1 MKRQIIRQNYLDK
14 ILKYLGKEMIIV
26 LTGQRR
32 VGKSYLLKQFYQEKI
47 KEPDSNI
54 IYIDKEKREFDFI
67 RNYQNLNDYIESKFV
82 KDKHNYILIDEVQ
95 DIAEFELSV
104 RSYRTEENT
113 DVIIT
118 GSNAKMLSGELST
131 IIGGR
136 FKEIYI
142 QPLSYEEFLTFHS
155 LDDNDD
161 SLTQYI
167 NLGGMPGLNKIGLH
181 EDDVREYQKDIYNTV
196 LLKDVIMKNNI
207 RNVNFLENLVLYLAD
222 NTGKIISANNVSK
235 YMKSNGENISASVI
249 LNYLNYLSDAYI
261 INKVNRYDV
270 HGKRLFDSN
279 EKYYF
284 EDNGIRNAI
293 AGGTRE
299 GDVEK
304 VIENVVYQ
312 NLVRLGYEVFVGQLQ
327 SSEIDFVCTKPNGEK
342 IYVQVSYLIVNEE
355 TRKRE
360 FGNLMRIQDNYPKY
374 VVSMTPLIT
383 NNDYEGIKHIH
394 LRNFLKNGI

>member
-1 MKRQIIRQNYLDK
+1 MKNLVIRQHYLDK

-32 VGKSYLLKQFYQEKI
+32 VGKSCLLKQFYQEKI
-47 KEPDSNI
+47 NESGANI
-54 IYIDKEKREFDFI
+54 IYIDKEKREFDSI
-67 RNYQNLNDYIESKFV
+67 RNYQDLNDYIESRFQ
-82 KDKHNYILIDEVQ
+82 KDKHNYILIDEIQ
-95 DIAEFELSV
+95 DIAEFERSV
-104 RSYRTEENT
+104 RSYRTEDNT
-113 DVIIT
+113 DIIIT

-136 FKEIYI
+136 YKEIYI
-142 QPLSYEEFLTFHS
+142 QPLSYDEFLTFHS

-167 NLGGMPGLNKIGLH
+167 NLGGMPGLNKIGLN
-181 EDDVREYQKDIYNTV
+181 EEDVREYQKDIYNAV
-196 LLKDVIMKNNI
+196 LLKDVIMRNNI

-222 NTGKIISANNVSK
+222 NTGKIISANNVNK
-235 YMKSNGENISASVI
+235 YMKSNGENISTSVI
-249 LNYLNYLSDAYI
+249 LNYLNYLTDAYI
-261 INKVNRYDV
+261 INKVNRFDL

-284 EDNGIRNAI
+284 EDNGIRNAM

-299 GDVEK
+299 GDIEK
-304 VIENVVYQ
+304 VIENIVYQ
-312 NLVRLGYEVFVGQLQ
+312 HFVRLGYDVYVGQLQ

-342 IYVQVSYLIVNEE
+342 IYAQVSYLIINDE
-355 TRKRE
+355 TRQRE
-360 FGNLMRIQDNYPKY
+360 FGNLMKIQDNYPKY
-374 VVSMTPLIT
+374 VISMTPLMT
-383 NNDYEGIKHIH
+383 NNDYNGIKHIN

>member
-1 MKRQIIRQNYLDK
+1 MKQLIIRQDYLDK
-14 ILKYLGKEMIIV
+14 ISKYLGKEMIIV

-47 KEPDSNI
+47 KESNANI
-54 IYIDKEKREFDFI
+54 IFIDKEKREFDFI
-67 RNYQNLNDYIESKFV
+67 KNYQDLNDYIESKLV
-82 KDKHNYILIDEVQ
+82 KNKHNYILIDEIQ
-95 DIAEFELSV
+95 DVDEFERSI
-104 RSYRTEENT
+104 RSYRTEEST
-113 DVIIT
+113 DIIIT
-118 GSNAKMLSGELST
+118 GSNARMLSGELST

-136 FKEIYI
+136 YKEIYV
-142 QPLSYEEFLTFHS
+142 QPLSYAEFLTFHS

-196 LLKDVIMKNNI
+196 LLKDVIMRNNI
-207 RNVNFLENLVLYLAD
+207 RNVNFLENLVTYLAD
-222 NTGKIISANNVSK
+222 NTGKIISANNISK
-235 YMKSNGENISASVI
+235 YMKSNGENISTSVI
-249 LNYLNYLSDAYI
+249 LNYLNYLSEAYI

-299 GDVEK
+299 GDIEK
-304 VIENVVYQ
+304 VIENVVYH
-312 NLVRLGYEVFVGQLQ
+312 NLLRLGYEVYVGQLQ
-327 SSEIDFVCTKPNGEK
+327 SSEIDFVCTKSNGEK
-342 IYVQVSYLIVNEE
+342 IYVQVSYLIVNDE
-355 TRKRE
+355 TRQRE
-360 FGNLMRIQDNYPKY
+360 FGDLMKIQDKYPEY
-374 VVSMTPLIT
+374 VISMTPLIV
-383 NNDYEGIKHIH
+383 NNDYDGIKHIH

>member
-1 MKRQIIRQNYLDK
+1 MKQLIIRRNYLDK
-14 ILKYLGKEMIIV
+14 IFKYLGKEMIIV

-95 DIAEFELSV
+95 DIAEFERCV
-104 RSYRTEENT
+104 RSYSTEENA

-167 NLGGMPGLNKIGLH
+167 NLGGMPGLNKIGLY
-181 EDDVREYQKDIYNTV
+181 EDDVREYQKDVYNTV
-196 LLKDVIMKNNI
+196 LLKDVIMRNNI

-249 LNYLNYLSDAYI
+249 LNYLNYLSDAYV

-342 IYVQVSYLIVNEE
+342 KYVQVSYLIVNEE

-360 FGNLMRIQDNYPKY
+360 FGNLMKIQDNYPKY

-383 NNDYEGIKHIH
+383 NNDYDGIKHIH

>member
-1 MKRQIIRQNYLDK
+1 MKRLIIRQNYLDK
-14 ILKYLGKEMIIV
+14 IFKYLGKEVIIV

-47 KEPDSNI
+47 KEPNSNI

-95 DIAEFELSV
+95 DIAEFERSV
-104 RSYRTEENT
+104 RSYRAEENT
-113 DVIIT
+113 DIIIT

-161 SLTQYI
+161 SLTKYV
-167 NLGGMPGLNKIGLH
+167 NLGGMPGLNKIGLQ
-181 EDDVREYQKDIYNTV
+181 EDDVREYQKDVYNTV
-196 LLKDVIMKNNI
+196 LLKDVIMRNNI

-249 LNYLNYLSDAYI
+249 LNYLNYLSDAYM

-299 GDVEK
+299 GDIEK

-342 IYVQVSYLIVNEE
+342 IYVQVSYLIVNDE

-360 FGNLMRIQDNYPKY
+360 FGNLKKIQDNYPKY

-383 NNDYEGIKHIH
+383 NNDYDGIKHIH

>member
-1 MKRQIIRQNYLDK
+1 MKQLIIRRNYLDK
-14 ILKYLGKEMIIV
+14 IFKYLGKEMIIV

-95 DIAEFELSV
+95 DIAEFERCV
-104 RSYRTEENT
+104 RSYRTEENA

-167 NLGGMPGLNKIGLH
+167 NLGGMPGLNKIGLY

-196 LLKDVIMKNNI
+196 LLKDVIMRNNI

-304 VIENVVYQ
+304 VIENVVYK

-360 FGNLMRIQDNYPKY
+360 FGNLMKIQDNYPKY

-383 NNDYEGIKHIH
+383 NNDYDGIKHIH

>member
-1 MKRQIIRQNYLDK
+1 MKRLIIRQNYLDK
-14 ILKYLGKEMIIV
+14 IFKYLGKEMIIV

-47 KEPDSNI
+47 NEPNSNI

-95 DIAEFELSV
+95 DIIEFERSV

-113 DVIIT
+113 DIIIT

-167 NLGGMPGLNKIGLH
+167 NIGGMPGLNKIGLY

-196 LLKDVIMKNNI
+196 LLKDVIMRNNI

-235 YMKSNGENISASVI
+235 YMKTNGENISTSVI
-249 LNYLNYLSDAYI
+249 LNYLSYLSDAYI

-293 AGGTRE
+293 VGGTRE

-312 NLVRLGYEVFVGQLQ
+312 NLIRLGYEVFVGQLQ

-342 IYVQVSYLIVNEE
+342 IYVQVSYLIVNDD
-355 TRKRE
+355 TRQRE
-360 FGNLMRIQDNYPKY
+360 FGNLMKIQDNYPKY
-374 VVSMTPLIT
+374 VISMTPLMN
-383 NNDYEGIKHIH
+383 NNDYDGIKHIH

>member
-1 MKRQIIRQNYLDK
+1 MKQLIIRRNYLDK
-14 ILKYLGKEMIIV
+14 IFKYLGKEMIIV

-95 DIAEFELSV
+95 DIAEFERCV
-104 RSYRTEENT
+104 RSYRTEENA

-167 NLGGMPGLNKIGLH
+167 NLGGMPGLNKIGLY

-196 LLKDVIMKNNI
+196 LLKDVIMRNNI

-249 LNYLNYLSDAYI
+249 LNYLNYLSDAYM

-342 IYVQVSYLIVNEE
+342 IYVQVSYLIVNDE

-360 FGNLMRIQDNYPKY
+360 FGNLKKIQDNYPKY
-374 VVSMTPLIT
+374 VISMTPLIT
-383 NNDYEGIKHIH
+383 NNDYDGIKHIH

>member
-1 MKRQIIRQNYLDK
+1 MKRLIIRQNYLDK

-47 KEPDSNI
+47 KEPNSNI

-95 DIAEFELSV
+95 DIAEFERSV
-104 RSYRTEENT
+104 RSYRAEENT
-113 DVIIT
+113 DIIII

-181 EDDVREYQKDIYNTV
+181 EDDVREYQKDVYNTV
-196 LLKDVIMKNNI
+196 LLKDVIMRNNI

-249 LNYLNYLSDAYI
+249 LNYLNYLSDAYM

-299 GDVEK
+299 GDIEK

-342 IYVQVSYLIVNEE
+342 IYVQVSYLIVNDE

-360 FGNLMRIQDNYPKY
+360 FGNLKKIQDNYPKY
-374 VVSMTPLIT
+374 VISMTPLIT
-383 NNDYEGIKHIH
+383 NNDYDGIKHIH

>member
-1 MKRQIIRQNYLDK
+1 MKRLIIRQNYLDK

-47 KEPDSNI
+47 KEPNSNI

-95 DIAEFELSV
+95 DIAEFERSV
-104 RSYRTEENT
+104 RSYRAEENT
-113 DVIIT
+113 DIIIT

-155 LDDNDD
+155 LEDNDD
-161 SLTQYI
+161 SLTKYV
-167 NLGGMPGLNKIGLH
+167 NLGGMPGLNKIGLQ
-181 EDDVREYQKDIYNTV
+181 EDDVREYQKDVYNTV
-196 LLKDVIMKNNI
+196 LLKDVIMRNNI

-249 LNYLNYLSDAYI
+249 LNYLNYLSDAYM

-299 GDVEK
+299 GDIEK

-342 IYVQVSYLIVNEE
+342 IYVQVSYLIVNDE

-360 FGNLMRIQDNYPKY
+360 FGNLKKIQDNYPKY
-374 VVSMTPLIT
+374 VISMTPLIT
-383 NNDYEGIKHIH
+383 NNDYDGIKHIH

>member
-1 MKRQIIRQNYLDK
+1 MKQLIIRQNYLDK
-14 ILKYLGKEMIIV
+14 IFKYLGKEMIIV

-47 KEPDSNI
+47 KEPNSNI

-113 DVIIT
+113 DIIIT

-155 LDDNDD
+155 LEDNDD

>member
-1 MKRQIIRQNYLDK
+1 MKRLIIRQNYLDK

-47 KEPDSNI
+47 KEPNSNI

-95 DIAEFELSV
+95 DIAEFERSV
-104 RSYRTEENT
+104 RGYRTEENA

-261 INKVNRYDV
+261 INKMNRYDV

-293 AGGTRE
+293 AGGTHE

-342 IYVQVSYLIVNEE
+342 NYVQVSYLIVNEE

-383 NNDYEGIKHIH
+383 NNDYDGIKHIH

>member
-1 MKRQIIRQNYLDK
+1 MKRLIIRQNYLDK

-95 DIAEFELSV
+95 DIAEFERSV
-104 RSYRTEENT
+104 RSYRTEENA

-196 LLKDVIMKNNI
+196 LLKDVLMKNNI

-312 NLVRLGYEVFVGQLQ
+312 NLVRLGYEVCVGQLQ

-360 FGNLMRIQDNYPKY
+360 FGNLMKIQDNYPKY
-374 VVSMTPLIT
+374 VISMTPLIT
-383 NNDYEGIKHIH
+383 NNDYDGIKHIH

>member
-1 MKRQIIRQNYLDK
+1 MKQLIIRRNYLDK

-47 KEPDSNI
+47 KEPNSNI

-95 DIAEFELSV
+95 DIAEFERCV
-104 RSYRTEENT
+104 RSYRTEENV
-113 DVIIT
+113 DVLIT

-293 AGGTRE
+293 AGGTHE

-383 NNDYEGIKHIH
+383 NNDYDGIKHIH

>member
-1 MKRQIIRQNYLDK
+1 MKRLIIRQNYLDK

-47 KEPDSNI
+47 KEPNSNI

-95 DIAEFELSV
+95 DIAEFERCV
-104 RSYRTEENT
+104 RSYRTEENA

-196 LLKDVIMKNNI
+196 LLKDVLMKNNI

-261 INKVNRYDV
+261 IKKVNRYDV
-270 HGKRLFDSN
+270 HGKRLFGSN

-304 VIENVVYQ
+304 VIENVVYK

-360 FGNLMRIQDNYPKY
+360 FGNLMKIQDNYPKY

-383 NNDYEGIKHIH
+383 NNDYDGIKHIH

>member
-1 MKRQIIRQNYLDK
+1 MKQLIIRRNYLDK

-104 RSYRTEENT
+104 RSYRTEENV
-113 DVIIT
+113 DVLIT

-196 LLKDVIMKNNI
+196 LLKDVLMKNNI

>member
-1 MKRQIIRQNYLDK
+1 MKRLIIRRNYLDK

-47 KEPDSNI
+47 KEPNSNI

-104 RSYRTEENT
+104 RSYRTEENV
-113 DVIIT
+113 DVLIT

-196 LLKDVIMKNNI
+196 LLKDVIMRNNI

-270 HGKRLFDSN
+270 HGKRLFNSN

-299 GDVEK
+299 GDIEK

>member
-1 MKRQIIRQNYLDK
+1 MKQLIIRRNYLDK
-14 ILKYLGKEMIIV
+14 IFKYLGKEMIIV

-47 KEPDSNI
+47 KEPNSNI

-95 DIAEFELSV
+95 DIAEFERSV
-104 RSYRTEENT
+104 RGYRTEENA

>member
-1 MKRQIIRQNYLDK
+1 MKQLIIRQNYLDK

-95 DIAEFELSV
+95 DIAEFERSV
-104 RSYRTEENT
+104 RSYRTEENV
-113 DVIIT
+113 DVLIT

-167 NLGGMPGLNKIGLH
+167 NLGGMPGLNKIGLY

-383 NNDYEGIKHIH
+383 NNDYDGIKHIH

>member
-1 MKRQIIRQNYLDK
+1 MKQLIIRRNYLDK
-14 ILKYLGKEMIIV
+14 IFKYLGKEMIIV

-95 DIAEFELSV
+95 DIAEFERSV
-104 RSYRTEENT
+104 RSYRTEENV
-113 DVIIT
+113 DVLIT

-167 NLGGMPGLNKIGLH
+167 NLGGMPGLNKIGLY

-360 FGNLMRIQDNYPKY
+360 FGNLMKIQDNYPKY

-383 NNDYEGIKHIH
+383 NNDYDGIKHIH

>member
-1 MKRQIIRQNYLDK
+1 MKQLILRQNYLDK
-14 ILKYLGKEMIIV
+14 IFKYLGKEMIIV

-95 DIAEFELSV
+95 DIAEFERSV
-104 RSYRTEENT
+104 RGYRTEENA

-360 FGNLMRIQDNYPKY
+360 FGNLMKIQDNYPKY

-383 NNDYEGIKHIH
+383 NNDYDGIKHIH

>member
-1 MKRQIIRQNYLDK
+1 MKRLIIRQNYFDK

-47 KEPDSNI
+47 KEPNSNI

-95 DIAEFELSV
+95 DIAEFERCV
-104 RSYRTEENT
+104 RSYRTEENA

-161 SLTQYI
+161 SLTKYV
-167 NLGGMPGLNKIGLH
+167 NLGGMPGLNKIGLQ
-181 EDDVREYQKDIYNTV
+181 EDDVREYQKDVYNTV
-196 LLKDVIMKNNI
+196 LLKDVIMRNNI

-222 NTGKIISANNVSK
+222 NTGKIISANKVSK

-299 GDVEK
+299 GDIEK

-383 NNDYEGIKHIH
+383 NNDYDGIKHIH

>member
-1 MKRQIIRQNYLDK
+1 MKQLIIRRNYLDK

-47 KEPDSNI
+47 KEPNSNI

-104 RSYRTEENT
+104 RSYRAEENV
-113 DVIIT
+113 DIIIT

-161 SLTQYI
+161 SLTKYV
-167 NLGGMPGLNKIGLH
+167 NLGGMPGLNKIGLQ
-181 EDDVREYQKDIYNTV
+181 EDDVREYQKDVYNTV
-196 LLKDVIMKNNI
+196 LLKDVIMRNNI

-222 NTGKIISANNVSK
+222 NTGKIISANKVSK

-299 GDVEK
+299 GDIEK

>member
-1 MKRQIIRQNYLDK
+1 MKRLIIRQNYLDK

-47 KEPDSNI
+47 KEPNSNI

-95 DIAEFELSV
+95 DIAEFERSV
-104 RSYRTEENT
+104 RSYRAEENT
-113 DVIIT
+113 DIIIT

-161 SLTQYI
+161 SLTKYV
-167 NLGGMPGLNKIGLH
+167 NLGGMPGLNKIGLQ
-181 EDDVREYQKDIYNTV
+181 EDDVREYQKDVYNTV
-196 LLKDVIMKNNI
+196 LLKDVIMRNNI
-207 RNVNFLENLVLYLAD
+207 RNVNFLENLVMYLAD

-235 YMKSNGENISASVI
+235 YMKTNGENISASVI

-299 GDVEK
+299 GDIEK

-342 IYVQVSYLIVNEE
+342 IYVQVSYLIVNDE

-360 FGNLMRIQDNYPKY
+360 FGNLKKIQDNYPKY
-374 VVSMTPLIT
+374 VISMTPLIT
-383 NNDYEGIKHIH
+383 NNDYDGIKHIH

>member
-1 MKRQIIRQNYLDK
+1 MKQLIIRRNYLDK
-14 ILKYLGKEMIIV
+14 IFKYLGKEMIIV

-95 DIAEFELSV
+95 DIAEFERCV
-104 RSYRTEENT
+104 RSYRTEENA

-196 LLKDVIMKNNI
+196 LLKDVIMRNNI

-261 INKVNRYDV
+261 INKVDRYDV
-270 HGKRLFDSN
+270 HRKRLFDSN

-360 FGNLMRIQDNYPKY
+360 FGNLMKIQDNYPKY

-383 NNDYEGIKHIH
+383 NNDYDGIKHIH

>member
-1 MKRQIIRQNYLDK
+1 MKRLIIRRNYLDK

-47 KEPDSNI
+47 KEPNSNI

-95 DIAEFELSV
+95 DIAEFERSV
-104 RSYRTEENT
+104 RSYRTEENA

-118 GSNAKMLSGELST
+118 GNNAKMLSGELST

-181 EDDVREYQKDIYNTV
+181 EDDVREYQKDIYNTM

-270 HGKRLFDSN
+270 HGKRLFNSN

-299 GDVEK
+299 GDIEK

>member
-1 MKRQIIRQNYLDK
+1 MKQLIIRRNYLDK
-14 ILKYLGKEMIIV
+14 IFKYLGKEMIIV

-113 DVIIT
+113 DIIIT

>member
-1 MKRQIIRQNYLDK
+1 MKRLIIRQNYLDK

-47 KEPDSNI
+47 KEPNSNI

-95 DIAEFELSV
+95 DIAEFERSV
-104 RSYRTEENT
+104 RGYRTEENA

-293 AGGTRE
+293 AGGTHE

>member
-1 MKRQIIRQNYLDK
+1 MKQLIIRQNYLDK

-47 KEPDSNI
+47 KEPNSNI

-95 DIAEFELSV
+95 DIAEFERSV
-104 RSYRTEENT
+104 RSYRAEENT
-113 DVIIT
+113 DIIIT

-155 LDDNDD
+155 LEDNDD
-161 SLTQYI
+161 SLTKYV
-167 NLGGMPGLNKIGLH
+167 NLGGMPGLNKIGLQ
-181 EDDVREYQKDIYNTV
+181 EDDVREYQKDVYNTV
-196 LLKDVIMKNNI
+196 LLKDVIMRNNI

-235 YMKSNGENISASVI
+235 YMKTNGENISASVI
-249 LNYLNYLSDAYI
+249 LNYLNYLSDAYM

-299 GDVEK
+299 GDIEK

-342 IYVQVSYLIVNEE
+342 IYVQVSYLIVNDE

-360 FGNLMRIQDNYPKY
+360 FGNLKKIQDNYPKY
-374 VVSMTPLIT
+374 VISMTPLIT
-383 NNDYEGIKHIH
+383 NNDYDGIKHIH

>member
-1 MKRQIIRQNYLDK
+1 MKQIIVRHNYLDK
-14 ILKYLGKEMIIV
+14 IFKYLGKEMIIV

-47 KEPDSNI
+47 NDSDSNI
-54 IYIDKEKREFDFI
+54 IFIDKERREFDFI
-67 RNYQNLNDYIESKFV
+67 NDYKDLNDYIESKFV
-82 KDKHNYILIDEVQ
+82 KDKHNYILIDEIQ
-95 DIAEFELSV
+95 DIIEFERSV

-167 NLGGMPGLNKIGLH
+167 NIGGMPGLNKIGLQ

-196 LLKDVIMKNNI
+196 LLKDVIMRNNI

-304 VIENVVYQ
+304 VIENIVYQ
-312 NLVRLGYEVFVGQLQ
+312 NLVRLGYEVYVGQLQ

-342 IYVQVSYLIVNEE
+342 IYVQVSYLIINEE
-355 TRKRE
+355 TRQRE
-360 FGNLMRIQDNYPKY
+360 FGNLKKIQDNYPKY
-374 VVSMTPLIT
+374 VISMTPLIT
-383 NNDYEGIKHIH
+383 NNDYDGIKHIN
-394 LRNFLKNGI
+394 LRTFLKNGI

>member
-1 MKRQIIRQNYLDK
+1 MKQLIIRRNYLDK
-14 ILKYLGKEMIIV
+14 IFKYLGKEMIIV

-113 DVIIT
+113 DIIIT

-155 LDDNDD
+155 LEDNDD

-181 EDDVREYQKDIYNTV
+181 EDDVREYQKDVYNTV

>member
-1 MKRQIIRQNYLDK
+1 MKRLIIRQNYLDK

-47 KEPDSNI
+47 KEPNSNI

-95 DIAEFELSV
+95 DIAEFERCV
-104 RSYRTEENT
+104 RSYRTEENA

-136 FKEIYI
+136 FKVIYI

-167 NLGGMPGLNKIGLH
+167 NLGGMPGLNKIGLY

-196 LLKDVIMKNNI
+196 LLKDVIMRNNI

-235 YMKSNGENISASVI
+235 YMKSNGENISVSVI

-304 VIENVVYQ
+304 VIENVVYK

-360 FGNLMRIQDNYPKY
+360 FGNLMKIQDNYPKY

-383 NNDYEGIKHIH
+383 NNDYDGIKHIH

>member
-1 MKRQIIRQNYLDK
+1 MKQLIIRQNYLDK

-47 KEPDSNI
+47 KEPNSNI

-104 RSYRTEENT
+104 RSYRTEENV
-113 DVIIT
+113 DVLIT

>member
-1 MKRQIIRQNYLDK
+1 MKQLIIRQDYLDK
-14 ILKYLGKEMIIV
+14 ISKYLGKEMIIV

-47 KEPDSNI
+47 KESNANI
-54 IYIDKEKREFDFI
+54 IFIDKEKREFDFI
-67 RNYQNLNDYIESKFV
+67 KNYQDLNDYIESKFV
-82 KDKHNYILIDEVQ
+82 KNKHNYILIDEIQ
-95 DIAEFELSV
+95 DVDEFERSI
-104 RSYRTEENT
+104 RSYRTEEST
-113 DVIIT
+113 DIVIT
-118 GSNAKMLSGELST
+118 GSNARMLSGELST

-136 FKEIYI
+136 YKEIYV
-142 QPLSYEEFLTFHS
+142 QPLSYAEFLTFHS

-196 LLKDVIMKNNI
+196 LLKDVIMRNNI
-207 RNVNFLENLVLYLAD
+207 RNVNFLENLVTYLAD
-222 NTGKIISANNVSK
+222 NTGKIISANNISK
-235 YMKSNGENISASVI
+235 YMKSNGENISTSVI
-249 LNYLNYLSDAYI
+249 LNYLNYLSEAYI

-299 GDVEK
+299 GDIEK
-304 VIENVVYQ
+304 VIENVVYH
-312 NLVRLGYEVFVGQLQ
+312 NLLRLGYEVYVGQLQ
-327 SSEIDFVCTKPNGEK
+327 SSEIDFVCTKSNGEK
-342 IYVQVSYLIVNEE
+342 IYVQVSYLIVNDE
-355 TRKRE
+355 TRQRE
-360 FGNLMRIQDNYPKY
+360 FGNLMKIQDNYPKY
-374 VVSMTPLIT
+374 VISMTPLIV
-383 NNDYEGIKHIH
+383 NNDYDGIKHIH

>member
-1 MKRQIIRQNYLDK
+1 MKQLIIRRNYLDK
-14 ILKYLGKEMIIV
+14 IFKYLGKEMIIV

-47 KEPDSNI
+47 NEPNSNI

-95 DIAEFELSV
+95 DIAEFERSV
-104 RSYRTEENT
+104 RGYRTEENA

-196 LLKDVIMKNNI
+196 LLKDVIMRNNI

-222 NTGKIISANNVSK
+222 NTGKIISANKVSK

-261 INKVNRYDV
+261 INKMNRYDV

-383 NNDYEGIKHIH
+383 NNDYDGIKHIH

>member
-1 MKRQIIRQNYLDK
+1 MKQLIIRRNYLDK
-14 ILKYLGKEMIIV
+14 IFKYLGKEMIIV

-95 DIAEFELSV
+95 DIAEFERSV
-104 RSYRTEENT
+104 RGYRTEENA

-181 EDDVREYQKDIYNTV
+181 EDDVREYQKDVYNTV

-342 IYVQVSYLIVNEE
+342 KYVQVSYLIVNEE

-360 FGNLMRIQDNYPKY
+360 FGNLMKIQDNYPKY

-383 NNDYEGIKHIH
+383 NNDYDGIKHIH

>member
-1 MKRQIIRQNYLDK
+1 MKQLIIRQNYLDK
-14 ILKYLGKEMIIV
+14 IFKYLGKEMIIV

-104 RSYRTEENT
+104 RSYRTEENV
-113 DVIIT
+113 DVLIT

-196 LLKDVIMKNNI
+196 LLKDVLMKNNI

>member
-1 MKRQIIRQNYLDK
+1 MKRLIIRRNYLDK

-47 KEPDSNI
+47 KEPNSNI

-95 DIAEFELSV
+95 DIAEFERSV
-104 RSYRTEENT
+104 RSYRTEENA

-118 GSNAKMLSGELST
+118 GNNAKMLSGELST

-181 EDDVREYQKDIYNTV
+181 EDDVREYQKDIYNTM

-249 LNYLNYLSDAYI
+249 LNYLNYLSDAYL

>member
-1 MKRQIIRQNYLDK
+1 
-14 ILKYLGKEMIIV
+14 MIIV

-47 KEPDSNI
+47 KEPNSNI

-95 DIAEFELSV
+95 DIAEFERSV
-104 RSYRTEENT
+104 RSYRTEENA

-118 GSNAKMLSGELST
+118 GNNAKMLSGELST

-270 HGKRLFDSN
+270 HGKRLFNSN

-299 GDVEK
+299 GDIEK

-342 IYVQVSYLIVNEE
+342 IYVQVSYLIVNDE

>member
-1 MKRQIIRQNYLDK
+1 MKQLIIRRNYLDK
-14 ILKYLGKEMIIV
+14 IFKYLGKEMIIV

-95 DIAEFELSV
+95 DIAEFERCV
-104 RSYRTEENT
+104 RSYRAEENA
-113 DVIIT
+113 DIIIT

-394 LRNFLKNGI
+394 LRYFLKNGI

>member
-1 MKRQIIRQNYLDK
+1 
-14 ILKYLGKEMIIV
+14 MIIV

-47 KEPDSNI
+47 KEPNSNI

-95 DIAEFELSV
+95 DIAEFERSV
-104 RSYRTEENT
+104 RSYRTEENA

-118 GSNAKMLSGELST
+118 GNNAKMLSGELST

-181 EDDVREYQKDIYNTV
+181 EDDVREYQKDIYNTM

-249 LNYLNYLSDAYI
+249 LNYLNYLSDAYL